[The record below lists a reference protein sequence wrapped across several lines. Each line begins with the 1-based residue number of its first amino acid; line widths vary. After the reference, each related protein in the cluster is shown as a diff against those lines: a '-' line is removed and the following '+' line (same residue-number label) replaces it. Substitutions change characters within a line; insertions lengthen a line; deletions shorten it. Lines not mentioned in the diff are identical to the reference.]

1 MKKTFYF
8 LLTKSIGSYINLM
21 SFVFPKKATQMAHG
35 YFSEP
40 RKGKFTIDTLP
51 KTLKE
56 SRLET
61 IQHNEDVIQTYIWKG
76 NDTIILLIHGWES
89 NSSRWK
95 KMLPYL
101 KKSGSTIIAIDGPA
115 QGMSSGKEFTVPK
128 YAEFIDVATKK
139 YQPNYIIGHS
149 MGGQTSL
156 YYQYKYQNPDI
167 QKMVILGAP
176 SDFTIILKNF
186 TTLLSLNNKV
196 RKALEIK
203 YTNFLNQHLDQ
214 FTSKEFVSKIDVK
227 GLLAHDI
234 EDNVVLFDEGEKI
247 AESWKDVQFIA
258 TKGLGHKLHD
268 DELYKK
274 VYEFL
279 FASLTPTLSKEEGAE
294 SK

>member
-21 SFVFPKKATQMAHG
+21 SFIAPKKATQMAHG

-40 RKGKFTIDTLP
+40 RKGKFSIENLP

-56 SRLET
+56 AQSET
-61 IQHNEDVIQTYIWKG
+61 IFHNEDVIQTYIWKG

-115 QGMSSGKEFTVPK
+115 QGLSNGKEFTVPK
-128 YAEFIDVATKK
+128 YAEFIDIVAKK
-139 YQPNYIIGHS
+139 YQPDYIIGHS

-156 YYQYKYQNPDI
+156 YYQYKYQNPSL

-186 TTLLSLNNKV
+186 TTLLSLNNTV
-196 RKALEIK
+196 TKALKNK
-203 YTNFLNQHLDQ
+203 YTKYLNQHLDQ
-214 FTSKEFVSKIDVK
+214 FSSKEFVSTIDVK

-234 EDNVVLFDEGEKI
+234 EDTVVLFDEGKKI
-247 AESWKDVQFIA
+247 AESWKDVQFIE

-279 FASLTPTLSKEEGAE
+279 FETE
-294 SK
+294 

>member
-1 MKKTFYF
+1 MKKAFYF
-8 LLTKSIGSYINLM
+8 LLTKSIGGYINLM
-21 SFVFPKKATQMAHG
+21 SFVFPKKATQIAHG

-56 SRLET
+56 AHSET
-61 IQHNEDVIQTYIWKG
+61 LFYGDDVIQTYIWKG
-76 NDTIILLIHGWES
+76 NETIVLLIHGWES

-115 QGMSSGKEFTVPK
+115 QGLSSGKEFTIIK
-128 YAEFIDVATKK
+128 YAEFIDIVIKK
-139 YQPNYIIGHS
+139 YPSHFIIGHS

-156 YYQYKYQNPDI
+156 YYQYKYQNPSV

-176 SDFTIILKNF
+176 SDFNIILKNF
-186 TTLLSLNNKV
+186 TTLLSLNNKI
-196 RKALEIK
+196 RRNLEIK
-203 YTNFLNQHLDQ
+203 YTNFLNQDLEQ
-214 FTSKEFVSKIDVK
+214 FSSKEFVSKIDVK
-227 GLLAHDI
+227 GLLVHDI
-234 EDNVVLFDEGEKI
+234 EDTVVLFDEGKKI
-247 AESWKDVQFIA
+247 MESWKDVQFIQ

-268 DELYKK
+268 DDLYKK

-279 FASLTPTLSKEEGAE
+279 FENLTPTLSKAEGAE

>member
-1 MKKTFYF
+1 
-8 LLTKSIGSYINLM
+8 
-21 SFVFPKKATQMAHG
+21 
-35 YFSEP
+35 
-40 RKGKFTIDTLP
+40 
-51 KTLKE
+51 
-56 SRLET
+56 
-61 IQHNEDVIQTYIWKG
+61 
-76 NDTIILLIHGWES
+76 
-89 NSSRWK
+89 
-95 KMLPYL
+95 
-101 KKSGSTIIAIDGPA
+101 
-115 QGMSSGKEFTVPK
+115 
-128 YAEFIDVATKK
+128 
-139 YQPNYIIGHS
+139 
-149 MGGQTSL
+149 
-156 YYQYKYQNPDI
+156 
-167 QKMVILGAP
+167 
-176 SDFTIILKNF
+176 
-186 TTLLSLNNKV
+186 LLSLNNKV

>member
-21 SFVFPKKATQMAHG
+21 SFIAPKKATQMAHG

-40 RKGKFTIDTLP
+40 RKGKFTIDKLP

-56 SRLET
+56 AQSET
-61 IQHNEDVIQTYIWKG
+61 IQHNEDIIQTYMWKG
-76 NDTIILLIHGWES
+76 NDTIVLLIHGWES

-115 QGMSSGKEFTVPK
+115 QGLSSGKEFTVPK
-128 YAEFIDVATKK
+128 YAEFIDIAAKK
-139 YQPNYIIGHS
+139 YQPHYIIGHS
-149 MGGQTSL
+149 MGGQTCL
-156 YYQYKYQNPDI
+156 YYQYKYQNPSV

-186 TTLLSLNNKV
+186 TTLLSLNNTV
-196 RKALEIK
+196 TKALENK
-203 YTNFLNQHLDQ
+203 YINYLNQNLDL
-214 FTSKEFVSKIDVK
+214 FSSKEFVSKIDVK

-234 EDNVVLFDEGEKI
+234 EDTVVSIEEGEKI
-247 AESWKDVQFIA
+247 VESWKDVQFIA

-268 DELYKK
+268 DDLYRK
-274 VYEFL
+274 VAQFL
-279 FASLTPTLSKEEGAE
+279 FETE
-294 SK
+294 

>member
-21 SFVFPKKATQMAHG
+21 SFIFPTKATQMAHG

-40 RKGKFTIDTLP
+40 RKGKFTIENLP

-56 SRLET
+56 AQSET
-61 IQHNEDVIQTYIWKG
+61 IFHNEDVIQTYIWKG

-115 QGMSSGKEFTVPK
+115 QGLSNGKEFTVPK
-128 YAEFIDVATKK
+128 YAEFIDVAAKK
-139 YQPNYIIGHS
+139 YQPHYIIGHS

-156 YYQYKYQNPDI
+156 YYQYKYQNPSL

-186 TTLLSLNNKV
+186 TSLLSLNNTV
-196 RKALEIK
+196 TKALEIK
-203 YTNFLNQHLDQ
+203 YTNYLNQHLDQ
-214 FTSKEFVSKIDVK
+214 FTSKEFVSTIDVK
-227 GLLAHDI
+227 GLLVHDI
-234 EDNVVLFDEGEKI
+234 EDTVVLFDEGKKI
-247 AESWKDVQFIA
+247 AESWKDVLFIQ

-268 DELYKK
+268 DELYNK
-274 VYEFL
+274 VYAFL
-279 FASLTPTLSKEEGAE
+279 FETE
-294 SK
+294 

>member
-21 SFVFPKKATQMAHG
+21 SFMFPSKATQMAHG

-40 RKGKFTIDTLP
+40 RKGKFTIDKLP

-56 SRLET
+56 AQSE
-61 IQHNEDVIQTYIWKG
+61 IIEHNDDIIQTYIWKG
-76 NDTIILLIHGWES
+76 NETVILLIHGWES

-115 QGMSSGKEFTVPK
+115 QGLSSGKEFTVPK
-128 YAEFIDVATKK
+128 YAEFIDIVTKK
-139 YQPNYIIGHS
+139 HQPNYIIGHS
-149 MGGQTSL
+149 MGGQTCL
-156 YYQYKYQNPDI
+156 YYQYKYQNPSV

-186 TTLLSLNNKV
+186 TTLLSLNNTV
-196 RKALEIK
+196 TKALKNK
-203 YTNFLNQHLDQ
+203 YTNFLNQNLDL
-214 FTSKEFVSKIDVK
+214 FSSKEFVSKIDVK

-234 EDNVVLFDEGEKI
+234 EDTVVLIEEGEKI
-247 AESWKDVQFIA
+247 VESWKDVQFIA

-268 DELYKK
+268 DDLYRK
-274 VYEFL
+274 VYTFL
-279 FASLTPTLSKEEGAE
+279 FETE
-294 SK
+294 